1 MQLCLRSGD
10 QKRIKRL
17 QLLLIYFSYE
27 VSALNF
33 MMSVVVGQAEG
44 SSEGFQVS
52 PMNGWIVVMCGW
64 GRLDAGV
71 L

>member
-1 MQLCLRSGD
+1 
-10 QKRIKRL
+10 
-17 QLLLIYFSYE
+17 
-27 VSALNF
+27 
-33 MMSVVVGQAEG
+33 MMSVAVAVRQAEG